1 MIIVLRNALME
12 NVTPGLLL
20 SSEVDCT
27 CLMLQ
32 LRAGLIIHRAAVN
45 FHCLKTA
52 QNYHNN

>member
-1 MIIVLRNALME
+1 MIIVLRNALMK
-12 NVTPGLLL
+12 NVTSGLLL

-32 LRAGLIIHRAAVN
+32 LRAGLIHSAAVN